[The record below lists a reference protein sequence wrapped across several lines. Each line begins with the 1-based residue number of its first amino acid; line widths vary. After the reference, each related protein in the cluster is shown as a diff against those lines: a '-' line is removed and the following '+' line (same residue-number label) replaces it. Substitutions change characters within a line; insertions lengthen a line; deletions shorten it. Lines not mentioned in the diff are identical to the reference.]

1 MAGKAIQERQG
12 MDIRKLFGTIL
23 IGAGLA
29 NILNFW
35 APVPVP
41 TVGIT
46 AFIIGGLCIGAGVML
61 RRSRPSARHID
72 SMHDRLG
79 SLRGQDTDGKAPAK
93 PVDALLAVRV
103 LRLASESKGSLTV
116 SRVAMDLNVPLD
128 AAQTALEECVM
139 KGTASMEIDGLTG
152 ITHYVF
158 PEFTGGE

>member
-1 MAGKAIQERQG
+1 
-12 MDIRKLFGTIL
+12 MDVRKLFGTIL
-23 IGAGLA
+23 IAAGLA

-46 AFIIGGLCIGAGVML
+46 AFIIGGLCIGAGVLL
-61 RRSRPSARHID
+61 RRSRSNHSRID
-72 SMHDRLG
+72 SLHNGFDALQSQNTHLKTSAG
-79 SLRGQDTDGKAPAK
+79 S
-93 PVDALLAVRV
+93 VDPLLAVRV
-103 LRLASESKGSLTV
+103 LRLAAESKGSLTV

-128 AAQTALEECVM
+128 AAEAALEECVM
-139 KGTASMEIDGLTG
+139 KGTASMEVDGITG